1 MRVVGGNYRSRPLKA
16 VPGQNTRPTTDKIKE
31 AMFNLLSARMSFE
44 GFCLDFYAGSGALAI
59 EAVSRGMDGAV
70 LCEKYRPAIETIRA
84 NIEMT
89 KEKEKFQLLA
99 GSNRQ
104 MLKST
109 PQFPSFQLIFLDPP
123 YQGAQIIED
132 VIWLKEEDL
141 IAPDAF
147 IMCETDQDHVL
158 PEHVDS
164 EIILLKEK
172 SYGLTHL
179 WLYQNQEEG

>member
-44 GFCLDFYAGSGALAI
+44 GYCLDFYAGSGALAI

-70 LCEKYRPAIETIRA
+70 MCEKYRPAIETIRA

-104 MLKST
+104 MLKAT
-109 PQFPSFQLIFLDPP
+109 AQIPNFQLIFLDPP
-123 YQGAQIIED
+123 YQGALIIED
-132 VIWLKEEDL
+132 IVWLYEQGL
-141 IAPDAF
+141 IGPEAY
-147 IMCETDQDHVL
+147 IMCETDQDHRL
-158 PEHVDS
+158 PD
-164 EIILLKEK
+164 EIASNIVLLKEK

-179 WLYQNQEEG
+179 WLYQYQEEE